1 MPVLTKQAI
10 EGTSLI
16 ENSQIFI
23 AILRAVRVGKL
34 GIASSCPAGADPVC
48 HAIGRQRVIIP
59 TDIGIVR
66 CGALE
71 FACLPKAQPTIAP
84 VPGGQAAFIQT
95 NLTSPPRLAFRGMN
109 GEIEL
114 SPSLAMGS
122 FYTRKHS
129 CKVLPNTIQ
138 TYT

>member
-10 EGTSLI
+10 EGTRLI

-23 AILRAVRVGKL
+23 TKLRTVRVGKL
-34 GIASSCPAGADPVC
+34 RIASSYPTGADPIC
-48 HAIGRQRVIIP
+48 HAIGGQRVIIP

-84 VPGGQAAFIQT
+84 APGGQAALVHA
-95 NLTSPPRLAFRGMN
+95 NLTSPPCFAFRGLN
-109 GEIEL
+109 GEIEQ

-122 FYTRKHS
+122 FDTKKHS
-129 CKVLPNTIQ
+129 SKVLSNTIEA
-138 TYT
+138 YP